1 VWGHRTASHLHST
14 LARRPAPDP
23 TDIPPWRDAGTE
35 KPDPA
40 LISQDMSS
48 VKHIMWNYVGLVRTT
63 PRLER
68 ALHELRNLESEIE
81 QFYRV
86 TRVTDGLIGLRN
98 AVRAAVIVTAAAW
111 ENKASVGC
119 HYRE

>member
-1 VWGHRTASHLHST
+1 
-14 LARRPAPDP
+14 
-23 TDIPPWRDAGTE
+23 
-35 KPDPA
+35 
-40 LISQDMSS
+40 
-48 VKHIMWNYVGLVRTT
+48 